1 MIMKP
6 RWSYISLVSLFILTV
21 WTGTGCDRL
30 DYVTPADRDPSL
42 SLVLSL
48 KNVLPGQ
55 DAPTKMST
63 QVTQSEG
70 VFRGIEHVYLVP
82 FNTEESRAVEPSDPR
97 LGTQNIVLGS
107 SSINKSG
114 LVANNNAHLFGSAIV
129 PSRMNR
135 ILAYG
140 KAPDTGV
147 QAGKERKHTNG
158 VLTGEGL
165 DDPTG
170 SDEISFHLEPILATG
185 EVNEYAAITATAD
198 ELLDQLN
205 VVMTMMAQ
213 SPFASIVG
221 IFDEVKRENHILS
234 CSYATFDQLRNEIQ
248 TKLLRI
254 PFESME
260 LIQEIGR
267 VSQAMSAFSQVLTAI
282 GSNFP
287 ASYGVPEGAIGFW
300 WNGKGFIRLIN
311 SVNIALVEPTSYCY
325 PPSLWYFANSPVK
338 TTNNE
343 NVKDQYIPSNEHWQ
357 DILDY
362 YCDGEEVTAI
372 TQGVAIVDPLQ
383 YGVGLLELSLSAPGS
398 EAASLI
404 NNCPLTGIIV
414 GDQKDVDYRFMPG
427 TGPSR
432 YIYDKI
438 TLTDSGYPMIGKTGQ
453 TVPTLVLQTVPDR
466 PIHFALEFKNTTGYT
481 RFCQQGD
488 ILPQC
493 KFYLVGKLE
502 APVNGSVFTQDHK
515 TTVSVRIESLRSAYN
530 TVPDL
535 HDPQLE
541 IGVVTEMKWN
551 QITPQSIILDF

>member
-1 MIMKP
+1 MIMMP

-30 DYVTPADRDPSL
+30 DNIAPADRDPSL

-55 DAPTKMST
+55 DPPTKMST

-82 FNTEESRAVEPSDPR
+82 FNTEESRAVEPADPR
-97 LGTQNIVLGS
+97 LGTKNIVLGS

-114 LVANNNAHLFGSAIV
+114 LVANNNAHLFGSAFV
-129 PSRMNR
+129 PSQTNR

-147 QAGKERKHTNG
+147 QTGKDRKHANG
-158 VLTGEGL
+158 VLTEEGL
-165 DDPTG
+165 DDPTD
-170 SDEISFHLEPILATG
+170 SDEISFHLEPILETG
-185 EVNEYAAITATAD
+185 EVNEYAAMMATAD

-205 VVMTMMAQ
+205 VVMTMMGQ
-213 SPFASIVG
+213 SPYAAIVG
-221 IFDEVKRENHILS
+221 IFDNVKRENNILS
-234 CSYATFDQLRNEIQ
+234 CSYATLDQLRNEIQ
-248 TKLLRI
+248 TDLLRI
-254 PFESME
+254 PFESMD
-260 LIQEIGR
+260 LIEEISR
-267 VSQAMSAFSQVLTAI
+267 ISQAINAFSHVLSTI

-287 ASYGVPEGAIGFW
+287 VCYGVPEGTIGFW

-311 SVNIALVEPTSYCY
+311 SVNIALVEPTNYCY
-325 PPSLWYFANSPVK
+325 PPSLWYYANSPVR

-343 NVKDQYIPSNEHWQ
+343 NVREQYVPSNEHWE

-362 YCDGEEVTAI
+362 YHDGGEVTAI
-372 TQGVAIVDPLQ
+372 TQGVAVVDPLQ
-383 YGVGLLELSLSAPGS
+383 YGVGLLELSLSTPGA

-427 TGPSR
+427 TGVSR

-438 TLTDSGYPMIGKTGQ
+438 TLTDSGYPMVGKTGQ

-466 PIHFALEFKNTTGYT
+466 PIHFALEFKNTTGYK

-493 KFYLVGKLE
+493 KFYLVGKLDP
-502 APVNGSVFTQDHK
+502 PVNGSVFTQDHK
-515 TTVSVRIESLRSAYN
+515 TTVSVKIESLRSAYN

-541 IGVVTEMKWN
+541 IGIVTEMKWN

>member
-1 MIMKP
+1 MS
-6 RWSYISLVSLFILTV
+6 RWSFISLVSLFILTV

-30 DYVTPADRDPSL
+30 DNIAPADRDPSL

-82 FNTEESRAVEPSDPR
+82 FNTEESRAVEPADPR

-107 SSINKSG
+107 TGINKSG

-147 QAGKERKHTNG
+147 QTGKDRKHANG

-170 SDEISFHLEPILATG
+170 SDEISFHLEPILETG
-185 EVNEYAAITATAD
+185 EVNEYAAMTATAD

-362 YCDGEEVTAI
+362 YRDGEEVTAI

-383 YGVGLLELSLSAPGS
+383 YGVGLLELSLSTPGA

-453 TVPTLVLQTVPDR
+453 TVPTLVLQTLPDR
-466 PIHFALEFKNTTGYT
+466 PVHFALEFKNTTGYT
-481 RFCQQGD
+481 RHCQQGD

-502 APVNGSVFTQDHK
+502 APVGGSVFTQDHK
-515 TTVSVRIESLRSAYN
+515 TTVSVKIESLRSAYN

>member
-1 MIMKP
+1 MVMMS
-6 RWSYISLVSLFILTV
+6 RWSFISLVSLFILTV

-30 DYVTPADRDPSL
+30 DNIAPADRDPSL

-55 DAPTKMST
+55 DVPTKMST

-82 FNTEESRAVEPSDPR
+82 FNTEESRAVEPADPR

-107 SSINKSG
+107 TGINKSG

-147 QAGKERKHTNG
+147 QTGKDRKHANG

-170 SDEISFHLEPILATG
+170 SDEISFHVEPILATG

-362 YCDGEEVTAI
+362 YRDGEEVTAI

-383 YGVGLLELSLSAPGS
+383 YGVGLLELSLSTPGA

-453 TVPTLVLQTVPDR
+453 TVPTLVLQTLPDR
-466 PIHFALEFKNTTGYT
+466 PVHFALEFKNTTGYT
-481 RFCQQGD
+481 RHCQQGD

-502 APVNGSVFTQDHK
+502 PPVGGSVFTQDHK

>member
-1 MIMKP
+1 MMS
-6 RWSYISLVSLFILTV
+6 RWSFIRLVSLSILTV

-30 DYVTPADRDPSL
+30 DNIAPPDRDPSL

-55 DAPTKMST
+55 ETPTKLSP

-82 FNTEESRAVEPSDPR
+82 FNTKESRAVEPEDPR

-107 SSINKSG
+107 SAINKSG
-114 LVANNNAHLFGSAIV
+114 LVANNNSHLFGSAIV

-140 KAPDTGV
+140 KAPD
-147 QAGKERKHTNG
+147 NG
-158 VLTGEGL
+158 SLDTKDNRHANGMLTQEGL
-165 DDPTG
+165 DNPANTED
-170 SDEISFHLEPILATG
+170 ISFHLESILASG
-185 EVNEYAAITATAD
+185 ETNEYDAMIATAD

-205 VVMTMMAQ
+205 VVMTMMAE
-213 SPFASIVG
+213 SPFASIVS
-221 IFDEVKRENHILS
+221 IFDNVKRENQILS
-234 CSYATFDQLRNEIQ
+234 CSYASFDQLRTEIQ
-248 TKLLRI
+248 TALLRI
-254 PFESME
+254 PFESMD
-260 LIQEIGR
+260 LIQEISR
-267 VSQAMSAFSQVLTAI
+267 VSQAVSAFSQVLMAI
-282 GSNFP
+282 GRNFP
-287 ASYGVPEGAIGFW
+287 ASYGIPEGAIGFW
-300 WNGKGFIRLIN
+300 WNGKAFIRLIN
-311 SVNIALVEPTSYCY
+311 GVNIALVEPASYCY

-338 TTNNE
+338 TSNNE
-343 NVKDQYIPSNEHWQ
+343 NVKNQYIPTHEHWEN
-357 DILDY
+357 ILAY
-362 YCDGEEVTAI
+362 YGDGDEVTSI

-383 YGVGLLELSLSAPGS
+383 YGVGLLELSLSAPGA
-398 EAASLI
+398 EAATLI

-427 TGPSR
+427 SGPSR
-432 YIYDKI
+432 YIYDNV
-438 TLTDSGYPMIGKTGQ
+438 TLTSTGYPMIGKTGQ
-453 TVPTLVLQTVPDR
+453 TVPTLVLQTLKDT

-481 RFCQQGD
+481 RHCQQGD

-502 APVNGSVFTQDHK
+502 APVGGSVFTQDHK
-515 TTVSVRIESLRSAYN
+515 TTVSVKIESLRSAYN
-530 TVPDL
+530 TIPDL

-541 IGVVTEMKWN
+541 IGIVTEMKWN

>member
-1 MIMKP
+1 MVMMS
-6 RWSYISLVSLFILTV
+6 RWSFISLVSLFILTV

-30 DYVTPADRDPSL
+30 DNIAPADRDPSL

-70 VFRGIEHVYLVP
+70 VFRGIEQVYLVP
-82 FNTEESRAVEPSDPR
+82 FNTEESRSVEPAEPR
-97 LGTQNIVLGS
+97 LGTQNVVLGS
-107 SSINKSG
+107 TGINKSG

-140 KAPDTGV
+140 KAPDSGAQTG
-147 QAGKERKHTNG
+147 KDRKHANG

-165 DDPTG
+165 DDPAG
-170 SDEISFHLEPILATG
+170 SDEISFHLEPILITG
-185 EVNEYAAITATAD
+185 EADEYAAMTATAD

-311 SVNIALVEPTSYCY
+311 SVNIALVEPTNYCY

-362 YCDGEEVTAI
+362 YRDGEEVTAI

-383 YGVGLLELSLSAPGS
+383 YGVGLLELSLSTPGA

-502 APVNGSVFTQDHK
+502 PPVGGSVFTQDHK